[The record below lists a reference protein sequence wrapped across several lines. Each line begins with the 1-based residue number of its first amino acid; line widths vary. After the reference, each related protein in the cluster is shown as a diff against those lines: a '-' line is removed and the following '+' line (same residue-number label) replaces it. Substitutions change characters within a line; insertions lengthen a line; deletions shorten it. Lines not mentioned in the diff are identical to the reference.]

1 MKTPLLSLKIILTLL
16 TAFSISLV
24 SAQVTIPAAN
34 TNNGSVNDPFGTW
47 YGYERSA
54 MIYTAAQIGRTG
66 TISSIGF
73 YLNSKTVAAAD
84 ATNVR
89 IYMKMRTTTFTGV
102 SKYSAETIGATLV
115 FGPTTI
121 TAATLTV
128 GAWNTIAL
136 ATPFNYTGDN
146 LEIIVE
152 TNATGTG
159 NELSTAKQFRYE
171 TQGTNEYYQNWNADT
186 NPPTGNGNLSKS
198 RPNVQLTFNAAACS
212 TPTAQP
218 TLLNLTP
225 TLNSVAGTFT
235 AASPAPTNYLVVAN
249 TTGAKPTP
257 VDGTAYTVG
266 SAVLGGTN
274 VIVDND
280 GNTTFP
286 ATGLFPSTTYYFY
299 VFSYNNTGCTG
310 GPHYNRTSPLSKSA
324 TTLSPSYCSPTSNY
338 PRGLYINKV
347 EFVGALSDPPPNSS
361 TFNTTGFEDF
371 TGLAVKAVQAQG
383 EGINIKASAVGTE
396 IGRGR
401 WKAWIDWNKNG
412 TFEQNPSEEVYNTG
426 GSVGP
431 SSTFGFVI
439 PTNAIPGNYRIR
451 FRINNG
457 LDYYDSPYF
466 IDETFGFNYSP
477 CDNFELFTPDPYIA
491 NFGDTEDYLFTVVAK
506 CNALIV
512 NPIDGQHCGDG
523 TVDLKVSASG
533 GVTEFRWYTAAIG
546 GTYKISPVVG
556 TSTTY
561 TTDILTATTNYYVT
575 AWNGT
580 CESQVRT
587 LVIAKIIPTPVVAFT
602 KSIPDLCGESGIL
615 QLTAGGDKEMVYLID
630 EDFEDVTTL
639 GKFENKNNDANSAAV
654 KLNTSWKNQMSTL
667 KPDTNVWLPA
677 ISSGFGPNR
686 FALAYSDSKAP
697 NYSTTTV
704 ENSLLLTTAVS
715 SANFLNLKLKLK
727 MYYSRLLDDGVDPP
741 GIDEYV
747 NIELSTDGGV
757 TYPNIIES
765 FKKDVGIGT
774 RFKELGELGPYDLS
788 AYLNQPNLKIRI
800 RHRSY
805 SGPDGYTADGVAIDN
820 VELYGERPL
829 NTSFNYNTAVIDAYT
844 NILCTSA
851 YAYVSGTPVATIYL
865 KPSETQL
872 QNNATFTIPV
882 SATLSNGCS
891 ATGSIIIN
899 NNSKLSNAGT
909 TEWATN
915 NWKPFVEGISSPP
928 TASNCVIIKTPI
940 TLGVAT
946 SGLAKN
952 LTVKNSDD
960 LTSQG
965 NLTVEGNLTVT
976 DFVKNITGDAS
987 KFTVSSDAN
996 LKQIT
1001 ETSINTGNITVKRE
1015 SPMKKNDYTYWSSPV
1030 SGQNLYDFSTGTST
1044 TRFYYYRE
1052 SDDKFY
1058 NDTFNASTVF
1068 NPTQGYAIMAP
1079 SAYTGLQTFTG
1090 NFVGVP
1096 NNGTKKTDNTTLQF
1110 QLKLSSD
1117 VPGAD
1122 KGYNLIGNPYPSNI
1136 DFDKLFTENGG
1147 SMADQNST
1155 AGKIF
1160 RLAYFWTNVNPNR
1173 QGSTNGTGS
1182 SYSGNAYAVYNGT
1195 GGVPATSETNS
1206 PIGYTPTSIIK
1217 VGQGFIVKARPFQNN
1232 TTLIFNNTIRTTAAT
1247 KFFSKGST
1255 SEKDRYWLKLISP
1268 ALDVNTILI
1277 GYVPG
1282 ATNNFE
1288 WDYDAPLL
1296 SVGSDSFYSIL
1307 NNETLGIQGR
1317 VYPLNPQDI
1326 VQLGTKHFEEG
1337 NYTIS
1342 LGDREGIFAESQS
1355 IYLKDNLSNTVTN
1368 LSDGNYTFAAKAGV
1382 TDGRFEIIYEP
1393 KVLLGTRSNNKGEL
1407 IIYREDSDFV
1417 IKSPKVMVDIEV
1429 FDISGKLI
1437 ATLKPNSKHAVFETS
1452 SVLSGIYVVR
1462 IKNIH
1467 GEISTRKISK

>member
-1 MKTPLLSLKIILTLL
+1 MKQPLLSLKIILAIFFGFLVTNAFGQAANATWAL
-16 TAFSISLV
+16 TANVSPVVTGNVNATGGTRTGVTTTANAFTGYGWGAYGWQKLNAINLGTYYEFTVSPTPGNNLNVSAFTYDGYYDFSILIKGEVYYSTDNFNTSNVKIGSTTTFYNGGTPTTINTTGLNIPVAASATVKFRIYFYYSDGTTPAYFTRVRNVKVTGTTTSAVACSGTPNPGNTIATPSNVAVGGSTSLSLQNATSGTGVTYQWQSGPASTGTWTNITGATSATYNASPTTKTWYRCIVKCSGNSGTSNPVMVSITPCIPIYTTGCTSYDKIINFVLGTISNNSGATCSTTPPGYSDYSALSTNVIQGTTYTGSIDIGNGGAAGVSIWIDYNDNSIFEPGEKVFANPGTFPSGNQDNVITVPIAATANLGAHRMRVRLVYNTIGTSIDPCTSYNYGETEDYSVNIVEAVVCEPVTASASKNVICAGDMVTLTANITAGYSYEWFKDYDPSTNTGVSIATVNSVEVSPTKTIQYRVVATKGSCTSFKDVTVAVSPVPTAIAISPNSAESCSADLVKLSVSGGIIPEVVISENFDDPANIPWDPDTVTGGIKKDADWHLGRSGVGTYSTWSSPTSPNFAVVNSDFFNNNSPGQLMTSSLV
-24 SAQVTIPAAN
+24 SPIFSLQDYNANIYLTFYHYYRHLDGQVA
-34 TNNGSVNDPFGTW
+34 
-47 YGYERSA
+47 
-54 MIYTAAQIGRTG
+54 
-66 TISSIGF
+66 
-73 YLNSKTVAAAD
+73 K
-84 ATNVR
+84 
-89 IYMKMRTTTFTGV
+89 
-102 SKYSAETIGATLV
+102 
-115 FGPTTI
+115 
-121 TAATLTV
+121 
-128 GAWNTIAL
+128 
-136 ATPFNYTGDN
+136 
-146 LEIIVE
+146 LEI
-152 TNATGTG
+152 
-159 NELSTAKQFRYE
+159 
-171 TQGTNEYYQNWNADT
+171 
-186 NPPTGNGNLSKS
+186 
-198 RPNVQLTFNAAACS
+198 
-212 TPTAQP
+212 
-218 TLLNLTP
+218 
-225 TLNSVAGTFT
+225 
-235 AASPAPTNYLVVAN
+235 
-249 TTGAKPTP
+249 
-257 VDGTAYTVG
+257 
-266 SAVLGGTN
+266 
-274 VIVDND
+274 
-280 GNTTFP
+280 
-286 ATGLFPSTTYYFY
+286 
-299 VFSYNNTGCTG
+299 
-310 GPHYNRTSPLSKSA
+310 
-324 TTLSPSYCSPTSNY
+324 
-338 PRGLYINKV
+338 
-347 EFVGALSDPPPNSS
+347 
-361 TFNTTGFEDF
+361 
-371 TGLAVKAVQAQG
+371 
-383 EGINIKASAVGTE
+383 
-396 IGRGR
+396 
-401 WKAWIDWNKNG
+401 
-412 TFEQNPSEEVYNTG
+412 
-426 GSVGP
+426 
-431 SSTFGFVI
+431 
-439 PTNAIPGNYRIR
+439 
-451 FRINNG
+451 
-457 LDYYDSPYF
+457 
-466 IDETFGFNYSP
+466 
-477 CDNFELFTPDPYIA
+477 
-491 NFGDTEDYLFTVVAK
+491 
-506 CNALIV
+506 
-512 NPIDGQHCGDG
+512 
-523 TVDLKVSASG
+523 
-533 GVTEFRWYTAAIG
+533 
-546 GTYKISPVVG
+546 
-556 TSTTY
+556 
-561 TTDILTATTNYYVT
+561 
-575 AWNGT
+575 
-580 CESQVRT
+580 
-587 LVIAKIIPTPVVAFT
+587 
-602 KSIPDLCGESGIL
+602 
-615 QLTAGGDKEMVYLID
+615 
-630 EDFEDVTTL
+630 
-639 GKFENKNNDANSAAV
+639 
-654 KLNTSWKNQMSTL
+654 
-667 KPDTNVWLPA
+667 
-677 ISSGFGPNR
+677 
-686 FALAYSDSKAP
+686 
-697 NYSTTTV
+697 
-704 ENSLLLTTAVS
+704 
-715 SANFLNLKLKLK
+715 
-727 MYYSRLLDDGVDPP
+727 
-741 GIDEYV
+741 
-747 NIELSTDGGV
+747 STDGGV
-757 TYPNIIES
+757 TWS
-765 FKKDVGIGT
+765 FIKQYIGT
-774 RFKELGELGPYDLS
+774 AGTATNFAAETIN
-788 AYLNQPNLKIRI
+788 LNSYAGLPNLRL
-800 RHRSY
+800 RFYY
-805 SGPDGYTADGVAIDN
+805 SATNKWYWGVDNIEIKGVPKTTDITWSPVDGLFTDPAGKN
-820 VELYGERPL
+820 
-829 NTSFNYNTAVIDAYT
+829 AYIAGK
-844 NILCTSA
+844 N
-851 YAYVSGTPVATIYL
+851 ATIVYAA
-865 KPSETQL
+865 PDATT
-872 QNNATFTIPV
+872 TFTVKAKTLDGCATTQQITLINLDKKWNGS
-882 SATLSNGCS
+882 SADWSS
-891 ATGSIIIN
+891 P
-899 NNSKLSNAGT
+899 
-909 TEWATN
+909 N
-915 NWKPFVEGISSPP
+915 NWFQNEVP
-928 TASNCVIIKTPI
+928 TAQNCVNIPSNSNHPIILPSI
-940 TLGVAT
+940 NA
-946 SGLAKN
+946 LAKN
-952 LTVKNSDD
+952 LTVESGGQ
-960 LTSQG
+960 LTIK
-965 NLTVEGNLTVT
+965 GNLTVT
-976 DFVKNITGDAS
+976 DFVKNKGSAS
-987 KFTVSSDAN
+987 DLVVSSDAN

-1001 ETSINTGNITVKRE
+1001 ETAINTGNITVKRE